1 MAVTIEE
8 LNTKYK
14 AEDENWD
21 FSLFPA
27 WLEKKGIP
35 NTADLPIVAT
45 VLEQVLTEFNM
56 DELPEKHHDFDHLVL
71 QKARDTKEATN
82 LVLIEKLG
90 QMVAESLKKYDK
102 EWEDLSKWKKVWEV
116 IRGRA

>member
-45 VLEQVLTEFNM
+45 CLEQVLMELKTE
-56 DELPEKHHDFDHLVL
+56 DLPDNHHDFDQMVL
-71 QKARDTKEATN
+71 KRARETKEATN
-82 LVLIEKLG
+82 RVLIEKLG
-90 QMVAESLKKYDK
+90 QMVEESLKKYDK